1 MSGRTKRCDAATSA
15 GRLRKAEQFLEA
27 AETIRDF
34 AEDESGVGD
43 AYVTLCIHA
52 GIAAA
57 DTICCV
63 ALGVHAIGDDHH
75 EAVMLLGKVRPG
87 GPELARALGVLLG
100 MKTRAGYSAAPVTAE
115 NRKRAQRQ
123 SERLVRAAR
132 DRSPQG

>member
-1 MSGRTKRCDAATSA
+1 MSGRTKPCDPAIIE

-27 AETIRDF
+27 AVTIRD
-34 AEDESGVGD
+34 AADDEGGVGD

-63 ALGVHAIGDDHH
+63 ALGVHSTGEDHH
-75 EAVMLLGKVRPG
+75 EAVTLLGKVRPEG
-87 GPELARALGVLLG
+87 SELARALGVLLG

-115 NRKRAQRQ
+115 NCKRAQRQ
-123 SERLVRAAR
+123 SERLVQAAR
-132 DRSPQG
+132 DRRLQA